1 MQRQNKK
8 RIQMTAQKFVNYKVK
23 FKDKEALISF
33 WGNLKM
39 GYDKF
44 TKDLQ
49 VLNIQVSDSGLYKY

>member
-1 MQRQNKK
+1 
-8 RIQMTAQKFVNYKVK
+8 MTAQKFVNYKVK